1 MTFAW
6 SMSRLVSGLT
16 LSKRTYV
23 GAVALPGLAEHEYF
37 PILPIYLRVRTKRN
51 PPMSGGLIGRV
62 TDLRVMLIIR

>member
-1 MTFAW
+1 M
-6 SMSRLVSGLT
+6 

-23 GAVALPGLAEHEYF
+23 GAVVLAGLAEHEYC

-62 TDLRVMLIIR
+62 TDLRVMLILR